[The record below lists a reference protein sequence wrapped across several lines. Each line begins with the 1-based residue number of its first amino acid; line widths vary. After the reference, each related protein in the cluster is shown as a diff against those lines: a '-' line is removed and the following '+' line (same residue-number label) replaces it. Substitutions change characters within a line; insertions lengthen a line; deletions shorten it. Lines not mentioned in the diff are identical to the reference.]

1 MIQRIQT
8 LFLLLAAG
16 LTLALLGL
24 PFAGTPESVAASPL
38 FSDGSYLIHDSPALL
53 VLYLLGAILAIA
65 AIFLFKR
72 RTVQLRVSIFS
83 FIAILLGMVM
93 TLILFLQDPIM
104 GQDVQPDDRL
114 GIFFPFLA
122 LAALLLAQRF
132 IRKDE
137 KLVRSM
143 DRLR

>member
-24 PFAGTPESVAASPL
+24 PFAGTPESVDASPL
-38 FSDGSYLIHDSPALL
+38 FSDGSYLIQDSPALL

-104 GQDVQPDDRL
+104 GQEVQPDDGL
-114 GIFFPFLA
+114 GVFFPFLA

>member
-1 MIQRIQT
+1 SMIQRIQT

-24 PFAGTPESVAASPL
+24 PFAETPESVDASPL
-38 FSDGSYLIHDSPALL
+38 FSDGSYLIQDSPALL

-93 TLILFLQDPIM
+93 TLILFLQDPIV
-104 GQDVQPDDRL
+104 GQEVQPYDGL
-114 GIFFPFLA
+114 GVFFP
-122 LAALLLAQRF
+122 
-132 IRKDE
+132 
-137 KLVRSM
+137 
-143 DRLR
+143 